1 MGKLFKFL
9 SLKVKE
15 PETPHIAVQSLIHLS
30 NSYKVPTRMKK
41 GAATHSINTLS
52 GKWSVCQQGIQ
63 GREGWKRVRFK
74 QPILF
79 INFSSKNGLIYPINL
94 LNVNIKCELT

>member
-15 PETPHIAVQSLIHLS
+15 PETPHIAVQSLIHLT

-41 GAATHSINTLS
+41 GAATHSINTLMVKGVS
-52 GKWSVCQQGIQ
+52 ASRESKGERGGK
-63 GREGWKRVRFK
+63 E
-74 QPILF
+74 
-79 INFSSKNGLIYPINL
+79 
-94 LNVNIKCELT
+94 